1 MNWKIALT
9 AALLIS
15 GGSFTTQAQQK
26 TAVAQAKVN
35 TEAKAF
41 LAKVSEFEKGDATKS
56 AAAFETLK
64 TKMMAGI
71 SSSKDRMGEA
81 QSKGDAAATAKLLET
96 HQTRADV
103 YNRLIQLSKATPM
116 DKGGMVFMLQ
126 QYAKTL

>member
-64 TKMMAGI
+64 TKMMSGI
-71 SSSKDRMGEA
+71 GSSKDQMGEA
-81 QSKGDAAATAKLLET
+81 QVKGDNAAAAKLLEK

-103 YNRLIQLSKATPM
+103 YNRMVQLSKSTPM
-116 DKGGMVFMLQ
+116 DKSAMAFLMQ
-126 QYAKTL
+126 EYAKTL

>member
-41 LAKVSEFEKGDATKS
+41 LAKVSEFEKGDATTS
-56 AAAFETLK
+56 AAALETLK

-71 SSSKDRMGEA
+71 GSSKDQMGEA
-81 QSKGDAAATAKLLET
+81 QVKGDNAAASKLMEK

-103 YNRLIQLSKATPM
+103 FNRLVQLSKSTPM
-116 DKGGMVFMLQ
+116 DKSAMVFLMQ